1 MIFQFDFANLFLAMR
16 NAGYSVL
23 GFFANFGTYFTE
35 PFWASYVR
43 VTFPTL
49 YLLLNPIVQT
59 LEKSLTSIIG
69 ADLTHFFL
77 GPSLLDMM
85 GIGIVLCVFANIF
98 KKIWQLIPFA

>member
-43 VTFPTL
+43 VTFP
-49 YLLLNPIVQT
+49 
-59 LEKSLTSIIG
+59 
-69 ADLTHFFL
+69 
-77 GPSLLDMM
+77 
-85 GIGIVLCVFANIF
+85 VFE
-98 KKIWQLIPFA
+98 Q